1 MADLDEY
8 DAKRD
13 FTGTSEPAPG
23 GPRPD
28 ADGAPRFVV
37 QEHHASTLHWD
48 LRLEHDGVLASWALP
63 RGFPDTPEHNRLA
76 VHTEDHPLE
85 YLEFHGDIPEGH
97 YGAGSMEI
105 WDRGTY
111 EAHSWADDKVVL
123 TFHGERVRGRHALF
137 RTGTGSRWMIHR
149 MDPPPPGREPLPA
162 GLVPMLATAG
172 ELPARDEG
180 WAYEVKWDG
189 VRALAYLE
197 PGRLRLESRNL
208 LDITAQYPELRG
220 LIEAVGA
227 HDAVLDGEIVAFDE
241 DGRPS
246 FERLQQRMHHTSEA
260 TIRRR
265 AADHPVTYVLFDLL
279 FLDGEPLME
288 LPYDERRAR
297 LEALRLDGPH
307 WQTPARALSDGR
319 GLLEATAAQGLEG
332 LVAKRRDSVY
342 LPGRR
347 SRSWIKVKNARRQ
360 EFVVGGWTPGKGG
373 RAGDLGA
380 LLVGTYDGD
389 ALRYAG
395 RVGTGMGARER
406 RLLLDRLEP
415 LARTGSPFAPGAA
428 TPPPRD
434 ARFTDPELVVEVEF
448 HHWTTAGMLRHP
460 TYRGLRTDKG
470 AREVTRED
478 TPKQDGV
485 PAPPGSWTSAD
496 VTRGNVEIDLDDRPL
511 RLTNLD
517 KVLYPRDGFTKGQ
530 LIDYYARIAPVLV
543 PHLRGRPLTLKRFP
557 NGVDEK
563 AFFQKHAAKDRPD
576 WMTTTLVD
584 ASTKGPIEELVVDS
598 RAGLVWTAN
607 RAAIELHT
615 LLAPADAPEHP
626 DALVFDLDPGAPA
639 DVIDSAQVAVWIR
652 GMLDE
657 LGLRTLVKTSGSKG
671 LQLYVP
677 LRGTATHEQTKA
689 FALAVAQTLADR
701 FPDRVVSR
709 MARAQRPGKVFI
721 DWSQNDAHKTTVNV
735 YSVRAREHPTVSTPV
750 TWAEVQDA
758 LEAADAGRL
767 VFTTEQV
774 LERVA
779 RDGDLFADLL
789 RVRQELPGTG

>member
-1 MADLDEY
+1 
-8 DAKRD
+8 
-13 FTGTSEPAPG
+13 
-23 GPRPD
+23 
-28 ADGAPRFVV
+28 
-37 QEHHASTLHWD
+37 
-48 LRLEHDGVLASWALP
+48 
-63 RGFPDTPEHNRLA
+63 
-76 VHTEDHPLE
+76 
-85 YLEFHGDIPEGH
+85 
-97 YGAGSMEI
+97 
-105 WDRGTY
+105 
-111 EAHSWADDKVVL
+111 
-123 TFHGERVRGRHALF
+123 
-137 RTGTGSRWMIHR
+137 
-149 MDPPPPGREPLPA
+149 
-162 GLVPMLATAG
+162 ML
-172 ELPARDEG
+172 
-180 WAYEVKWDG
+180 Y
-189 VRALAYLE
+189 
-197 PGRLRLESRNL
+197 
-208 LDITAQYPELRG
+208 
-220 LIEAVGA
+220 
-227 HDAVLDGEIVAFDE
+227 
-241 DGRPS
+241 
-246 FERLQQRMHHTSEA
+246 
-260 TIRRR
+260 
-265 AADHPVTYVLFDLL
+265 
-279 FLDGEPLME
+279 
-288 LPYDERRAR
+288 
-297 LEALRLDGPH
+297 
-307 WQTPARALSDGR
+307 
-319 GLLEATAAQGLEG
+319 
-332 LVAKRRDSVY
+332 
-342 LPGRR
+342 
-347 SRSWIKVKNARRQ
+347 
-360 EFVVGGWTPGKGG
+360 
-373 RAGDLGA
+373 
-380 LLVGTYDGD
+380 
-389 ALRYAG
+389 
-395 RVGTGMGARER
+395 
-406 RLLLDRLEP
+406 
-415 LARTGSPFAPGAA
+415 
-428 TPPPRD
+428 
-434 ARFTDPELVVEVEF
+434 
-448 HHWTTAGMLRHP
+448 
-460 TYRGLRTDKG
+460 LRTASPKG
-470 AREVTRED
+470 
-478 TPKQDGV
+478 
-485 PAPPGSWTSAD
+485 S
-496 VTRGNVEIDLDDRPL
+496 
-511 RLTNLD
+511 
-517 KVLYPRDGFTKGQ
+517 F
-530 LIDYYARIAPVLV
+530 IDYYARIAPVLV

-657 LGLRTLVKTSGSKG
+657 LGLRTFVKTSGSKG